1 MYPFEGSPVQAV
13 AQFPMKNW
21 GNRGKLFI
29 SSKTVEVKDHEGISG
44 AQIFL
49 CSYVFILESWW
60 IVTIKLKVVLSSL

>member
-1 MYPFEGSPVQAV
+1 MYPFEGSPLQAV

-29 SSKTVEVKDHEGISG
+29 SLVTAEVNDHEGISG

-49 CSYVFILESWW
+49 SSYVFILESWW
-60 IVTIKLKVVLSSL
+60 IVTIKPKIVLSSL